1 VTGDRSSTNMLEVDD
16 LVVEFDTPAGTL
28 RAVDGVSLR
37 IAERETLAIV
47 GESGSGKSV
56 LSRTFINLLAGNGTR
71 TGTIKIGGRDIDQ
84 LSKAE
89 RKHFFGVEV
98 AMIFQDPMTSLN
110 PVKRIGSQLTEAMR
124 YHLDVSKAEAD
135 ERAIALLEQVHIP
148 SPKQRMKQYPHELS
162 GGMRQRVV
170 IAMALAC
177 EPRLLIADEPT
188 TALDV
193 TVQKTIL
200 DLLDELRHERN
211 MSMILITHDLGVAR
225 GRADRI
231 GVMYAGR
238 IQEMATADQLF
249 SDMRHPY
256 TQALLESIPDPS
268 KPSHTRLQPIPGR
281 PPNLLD
287 PPAGCPFAAR
297 CRNAQADCLNS
308 KPTLSADEGG
318 AADHVYACF
327 HPVGTPAGEAALA
340 ANRAAGE
347 TAAGLPMAEVE
358 GELV

>member
-1 VTGDRSSTNMLEVDD
+1 MTSGPVMLEVDD
-16 LVVEFDTPAGTL
+16 LAVDFSTPSGTL
-28 RAVDGVSLR
+28 RAVDGVSLQL
-37 IAERETLAIV
+37 AEGESFAIV

-56 LSRTFINLLAGNGTR
+56 FSRTLMNLLAGNGTR
-71 TGTIKIGGRDIDQ
+71 SGSIKIGGRDIDQ

-98 AMIFQDPMTSLN
+98 AMVFQDPMTSLN
-110 PVKRIGSQLTEAMR
+110 PVKRIDAQLTESMR
-124 YHLDVSKAEAD
+124 YHLDVSKSEARD
-135 ERAIALLEQVHIP
+135 RAIALLKQVHIP
-148 SPKQRMKQYPHELS
+148 SPEQRLRQYPHELS

-193 TVQKTIL
+193 TVQKAIL
-200 DLLDELRHERN
+200 DLLDELRRERN

-238 IQEMATADQLF
+238 LQEVATTEALF
-249 SDMRHPY
+249 SEMRHPY
-256 TQALLESIPDPS
+256 TQALLQSIPNPALR
-268 KPSHTRLQPIPGR
+268 SHTRLQPIPGR
-281 PPNLLD
+281 PPNLLE
-287 PPAGCPFAAR
+287 PPLGCAFAAR
-297 CRNAQADCLNS
+297 CRHAQPDCLNA
-308 KPTLSADEGG
+308 KPPLAGATGPDDE
-318 AADHVYACF
+318 HRWACF
-327 HPVGTPAGEAALA
+327 HPVGTEAGEVALR
-340 ANRAAGE
+340 ANIDAGKN
-347 TAAGLPMAEVE
+347 AAGLDMAEVV

>member
-1 VTGDRSSTNMLEVDD
+1 MLRVDD
-16 LVVEFDTPAGTL
+16 LVVDFETPAGTL

-37 IAERETLAIV
+37 LAERETLAIV

-56 LSRTFINLLAGNGTR
+56 LSRTLINLLAGNGTR
-71 TGTIKIGGRDIDQ
+71 TGSISIGGRDIDQ

-110 PVKRIGSQLTEAMR
+110 PVKRIDAQLTESMR
-124 YHLDVSKAEAD
+124 YHLNVSKAEAE
-135 ERAIALLEQVHIP
+135 ERAVSLLEQVHIP
-148 SPKQRMKQYPHELS
+148 SPKQRMRQYPHELS

-200 DLLDELRHERN
+200 DLLDELRAERN

-231 GVMYAGR
+231 AVMYAGR
-238 IQEMATADQLF
+238 IQELATTDELF
-249 SDMRHPY
+249 ADMRHPY
-256 TQALLESIPDPS
+256 TQALLESIPNPS
-268 KPSHTRLQPIPGR
+268 MPSHTRLQPIPGR

-287 PPAGCPFAAR
+287 PPPGCAFAAR
-297 CRNAQADCLNS
+297 CRHAQLDCLDA
-308 KPTLSADEGG
+308 KPPFDTGGG
-318 AADHVYACF
+318 AADHLYACF
-327 HPVGTPAGEAALA
+327 HPVGTPAGAAALD
-340 ANRAAGE
+340 ANREAGE
-347 TAAGLPMAEVE
+347 TAAGLSMSEVE